1 MPTRSKSSAKYAPTP
16 GRARGAG
23 GSAHAKARVTRG
35 KGGAGRA
42 GRRAAQSAARREA
55 ILAAALDEFSARGF
69 AAARLDDVARRAG
82 VAKGTIYLHFRDKEA
97 LFQEL
102 IRSVLSPFVAT
113 IEAAS
118 VAELPLRM
126 VAERMVGAF
135 VREVYG
141 TNRKNIIRLVLAEG
155 RRFPKVAEFYYR
167 EVVGRAMAAMRRLVQ
182 RAVAS
187 GEIQNDAIGR
197 FPQLIV
203 APALVAIIWD
213 GLFDRFE
220 KIDPEALMRAHFDI
234 LFSALEK
241 KP

>member
-1 MPTRSKSSAKYAPTP
+1 MATGADKITKHE
-16 GRARGAG
+16 GAR
-23 GSAHAKARVTRG
+23 RRG
-35 KGGAGRA
+35 NANVAGRKRVQPA
-42 GRRAAQSAARREA
+42 GKRAEQSAARREA
-55 ILAAALDEFSARGF
+55 ILAAALDEFSASGF

-102 IRSVLSPFVAT
+102 IRSALGPFVAT

-118 VAELPLRM
+118 AADLPLRA
-126 VAERMVGAF
+126 VAERLILGF
-135 VREVYG
+135 VRDVYG
-141 TNRKNIIRLVLAEG
+141 TNRKNIIRLVLVEG
-155 RRFPKVAEFYYR
+155 RRFPNVADFYYR
-167 EVVGRAMAAMRRLVQ
+167 EVVGRAIAAVRKLVQ
-182 RAVAS
+182 RAVER
-187 GEIQNDAIGR
+187 GEISSDVVGK

-220 KIDPEALMRAHFDI
+220 KLDPEALLRAHFDL

-241 KP
+241 KR

>member
-1 MPTRSKSSAKYAPTP
+1 MGA
-16 GRARGAG
+16 RANKIEGARRRGGTIA
-23 GSAHAKARVTRG
+23 
-35 KGGAGRA
+35 AGRKRAQTA
-42 GRRAAQSAARREA
+42 GKRAEQSAARREA
-55 ILAAALDEFSARGF
+55 ILAAALDEFSASGF

-102 IRSVLSPFVAT
+102 IRSALGPFVAT

-118 VAELPLRM
+118 AADLPLRA
-126 VAERMVGAF
+126 VAERLILGF
-135 VREVYG
+135 VRDVYG
-141 TNRKNIIRLVLAEG
+141 TNRKNIIRLVLVEG
-155 RRFPKVAEFYYR
+155 RRFPNVADFYYR
-167 EVVGRAMAAMRRLVQ
+167 EVVGRAMAAVRKLVQ
-182 RAVAS
+182 RAVAR
-187 GEIQNDAIGR
+187 GEISSDVVGK

-220 KIDPEALMRAHFDI
+220 KLDPEALLRAHFNL

-241 KP
+241 KR